1 MVSSRCRAFR
11 FQLRPTTKQTRA
23 LERLLAGQRE
33 LYNAA
38 LEERRGAWRWNRRA
52 VTRFEQYRTL
62 SGLREVRPDTL
73 AFGVTVCRGTL
84 NRLDLAFRA
93 FFRRVRAGQAPGFP
107 RFQGQHRFDSLS
119 WPDRSGW
126 KLDEV
131 GHRLYL
137 QGIGQVKYR
146 KNLPRRGN
154 PKTITVRREGRRW
167 FVTVFCAD
175 VPAQPRPATGRR
187 IGIDAGVNA
196 LVATSDGDTVDNP
209 RWVRRG
215 ADRLR
220 VAQRAL
226 TSKQKG
232 SARRR
237 RAVEAV
243 GRAHRKVQ
251 NQRRD
256 HAHWLSR
263 RLVDANDVIVHEDLC
278 IANLVRRPKPRPGDD
293 GSYEPNGAAAKAGLN
308 REILSAGWGQ
318 LLRFISYKAE
328 EAGRTVIAVDPRHTS
343 QTCHSCGFVDAGNRT
358 GTAFCCRR
366 CGHTDHADINAAKN
380 ILRAGLARREQSRI
394 ANRAVA

>member
-1 MVSSRCRAFR
+1 MSSRCRAFR
-11 FQLRPTTKQTRA
+11 FQLCPTNKQTYT

-38 LEERRGAWRWNRRA
+38 MEERRGAWRWNRRS
-52 VTRFEQYRTL
+52 VTKFEQYRTL

-93 FFRRVRAGQAPGFP
+93 FFRRVKAGQTPGFP
-107 RFQGQHRFDSLS
+107 RFQARHRFDSVS

-131 GHRLYL
+131 QHRIYL
-137 QGIGQVKYR
+137 QGVGQVKYR
-146 KNLPRRGN
+146 KNLPLRGS
-154 PKTITVRREGRRW
+154 PKTMTLRREGRRW
-167 FVTVFCAD
+167 FVIVFCGD
-175 VPAQPRPATGRR
+175 VPAQPRPETGRE
-187 IGIDAGVNA
+187 IGIDLGVTA
-196 LVATSDGDTVDNP
+196 LVATSEGDTFDNP
-209 RWVRRG
+209 RWFRHG
-215 ADRLR
+215 ADRLA

-226 TSKQKG
+226 ATKQKN

-237 RAVEAV
+237 RAVEGVA
-243 GRAHRKVQ
+243 RAHRKIRH
-251 NQRRD
+251 QRRN
-256 HAHWLSR
+256 HAHLLSR
-263 RLVDANDVIVHEDLC
+263 RLVDANDVIVHEDLRVTS
-278 IANLVRRPKPRPGDD
+278 LTRRPRPRPLED
-293 GSYEPNGAAAKAGLN
+293 GTHEPNGASAKAGLN

-343 QTCHSCGFVDAGNRT
+343 LTCHACGFVDAANRT
-358 GTAFCCRR
+358 GTVFRCKR

-380 ILRAGLARREQSRI
+380 ILRAGLARREHSRV
-394 ANRAVA
+394 ANRVVA